1 MPTYKSFAVVGGG
14 TVGLPIVSAL
24 TSYGASVILLSR
36 PGSSPKTVPPTVKVV
51 QVDYNDV
58 AATAAVFKKH
68 KVDVVIA
75 TLGLAAVLVQKPL
88 VDAAKLAAVKL
99 FVPSEFATPT
109 DSDVDANNPVAAI
122 GEKYQIAGTNTYIAG
137 LRWEAH
143 KSHQSI

>member
-1 MPTYKSFAVVGGG
+1 
-14 TVGLPIVSAL
+14 
-24 TSYGASVILLSR
+24 
-36 PGSSPKTVPPTVKVV
+36 VPPTVKVV

-88 VDAAKLAAVKL
+88 VDAAKL

-122 GEKYQIAGTNTYIAG
+122 GEKYQIASMNTYIAG
-137 LRWEAH
+137 LQWKAH
-143 KSHQSI
+143 KTHQSI

>member
-1 MPTYKSFAVVGGG
+1 
-14 TVGLPIVSAL
+14 
-24 TSYGASVILLSR
+24 
-36 PGSSPKTVPPTVKVV
+36 VV

-75 TLGLAAVLVQKPL
+75 TLGKAAVLVQKPL